1 MLHHRRFLPA
11 TLAVFLLASPAL
23 AQEAGTLVER
33 SPHISVP
40 VRLTEEVKPDLAIL
54 SLAVQ
59 AERRTSADA
68 AAETAKAGQAVI
80 AELKAQ
86 GVEEKDVRTRELS
99 IVPLYRNELDANA
112 RPTGRRT
119 LTGYRAR
126 SALQVRVRDV
136 AKAGR
141 IARDL
146 VDKGANV
153 FEGIAFDLADRD
165 GATDALRVRAFARA
179 SERARAYVEPLG
191 VKLGRVLL
199 VQADQNQRG
208 PQPAPMMMAR
218 AAAADAAEAPP
229 PALPVEP
236 GVILLEANVIVT
248 WEVKE

>member
-1 MLHHRRFLPA
+1 MRPYTAACFA
-11 TLAVFLLASPAL
+11 LACLLATPVL
-23 AQEAGTLVER
+23 AQEAGSLVER
-33 SPHISVP
+33 TPHIAVP
-40 VRLTEEVKPDLAIL
+40 IRLTEEVKPDIAIL

-59 AERRTSADA
+59 AERRTAAEA

-86 GVEEKDVRTRELS
+86 GVEERDARTRDLA
-99 IVPLYRNELDANA
+99 IVPLYRNELDANG

-119 LTGYRAR
+119 ITGYRAR

-165 GATDALRVRAFARA
+165 GATDALRVKAIARA
-179 SERARAYVEPLG
+179 AERAKAYVEPLG

-199 VQADQNQRG
+199 VQTDMNQRG
-208 PQPAPMMMAR
+208 PERPALMMAR
-218 AAAADAAEAPP
+218 TVAASEADSPP
-229 PALPVEP
+229 PLPVEP
-236 GVILLEANVIVT
+236 GVIVLEANVAVT
-248 WEVKE
+248 WEVRE

>member
-1 MLHHRRFLPA
+1 MRLAHAALA
-11 TLAVFLLASPAL
+11 LACLLAVPAV

-59 AERRTSADA
+59 AERRTAAEA

-86 GVEEKDVRTRELS
+86 GVEERDARTRDLA
-99 IVPLYRNELDANA
+99 IVPLYRNELDANG

-119 LTGYRAR
+119 VTGYRAR
-126 SALQVRVRDV
+126 SSLQVRIRDV

-165 GATDALRVRAFARA
+165 GVTDSLRVRAFAKA
-179 SERARAYVEPLG
+179 AERARAYVQPLG
-191 VKLGRVLL
+191 VKLGRVLV
-199 VQADQNQRG
+199 VQADQNSRG
-208 PQPAPMMMAR
+208 PERPAVMMAR
-218 AAAADAAEAPP
+218 AAVADEAAPPP

-236 GVILLEANVIVT
+236 GVIVLEANVVVT